1 MVGAKKILV
10 VDDEQD
16 TLISMKMLLEN
27 SGYVVNT
34 VVSGKDALNLLKKEK
49 FDLVLLDVM
58 MPEMSGRE
66 VLEKIRADSKL
77 KNQKV
82 AFLTAIQ
89 LGLEGQSLVKKLK
102 AVDYFQKPIVDIN
115 DFKMRVK
122 KLLG

>member
-1 MVGAKKILV
+1 MVKKILV
-10 VDDEQD
+10 VDDEKD
-16 TLISMKMLLEN
+16 IVSSLKMLIDGMGYGCKTVDSGMSALKIMNKEN
-27 SGYVVNT
+27 
-34 VVSGKDALNLLKKEK
+34 
-49 FDLVLLDVM
+49 FDLVLLDIM

>member
-77 KNQKV
+77 KKQNV
-82 AFLTAIQ
+82 AFLSVV
-89 LGLEGQSLVKKLK
+89 SLAKVGEKVIGKLK
-102 AVDYFQKPIVDIN
+102 LTAFIDKTLSAPKIL
-115 DFKMRVK
+115 K
-122 KLLG
+122 KIKNALK